1 MKEVRILLYV
11 SLALAFTSCGG
22 RRDYTEVVNPMVG
35 SGGHGHVFVG
45 ANCPHGMVE
54 VGPNNLSVG
63 WDWCSGYHDSD
74 RTITGFAQNHLSGT
88 GIADLGEII
97 LMPCADSQYIESL
110 AGGGIG
116 SEPYQVAF
124 EKERELA
131 VPGYYRVSCDGFT
144 AELTATERVAF
155 HRYSWNDP
163 NCEKFLLLDLRHAPK
178 SLMFRTG
185 CLEAAI
191 DLADSV
197 SVSGYRISD
206 EWARGLKVCFFGK
219 FDSPVKD
226 VRFSVDSTVAVLG
239 FGALSCL
246 ETRIAL
252 SYNSVEA
259 ATANLAEADGLDFDA
274 TRRRAHDLWQASLS
288 AIDFKGITERTD
300 SIFYT
305 ALYHTAFAPQLFSD
319 LGQEEAYTIFSTW
332 DTYRAAHPL
341 YTLID
346 GRAGSYVNSLVS
358 IAERDGRLPVWH
370 LAGKETDCMVGVHS
384 VPIMADAAIKGVEGV
399 DARRVY
405 AQVRRLAEQPV
416 EGMEYVDSLGY
427 LPADRVNWSVSRGLE
442 YCIDD
447 DAVARLAAFL
457 GDSLP
462 AEYHRHRAGLYR
474 NYFDP
479 ALGFMR
485 GRLSDGTFRKDY
497 DPSFSLHEEADYV
510 EGNGWQYTWL
520 VPHDPQGLISLF
532 GTEAAF
538 TAKLDSLFTVDSTLN
553 EGASIDISG
562 MMGQYAHGNEPS
574 HHIAYLYACAG
585 QQWKTAR
592 LVREICRDFYTTAP
606 DGLIGNE
613 DCGQMSAWYVLS
625 ALGLYP
631 VSPVAGVY
639 VFGSPLMHSAVLHT
653 VSGHDFRI
661 VAENNSADNIYIQ
674 RAFLNGEPYSQSWIA
689 HETILKGGELRFVMG
704 LEPSSFGSDP
714 ADRTFQSNI

>member
-1 MKEVRILLYV
+1 
-11 SLALAFTSCGG
+11 
-22 RRDYTEVVNPMVG
+22 
-35 SGGHGHVFVG
+35 
-45 ANCPHGMVE
+45 
-54 VGPNNLSVG
+54 
-63 WDWCSGYHDSD
+63 
-74 RTITGFAQNHLSGT
+74 
-88 GIADLGEII
+88 
-97 LMPCADSQYIESL
+97 
-110 AGGGIG
+110 
-116 SEPYQVAF
+116 
-124 EKERELA
+124 
-131 VPGYYRVSCDGFT
+131 
-144 AELTATERVAF
+144 
-155 HRYSWNDP
+155 
-163 NCEKFLLLDLRHAPK
+163 
-178 SLMFRTG
+178 MFRNG

-384 VPIMADAAIKGVEGV
+384 VPIMVDAAIKGVEGV

-538 TAKLDSLFTVDSTLN
+538 TAKLDSLFMVDSTLN

-653 VSGHDFRI
+653 VSGHYFRI

>member
-1 MKEVRILLYV
+1 
-11 SLALAFTSCGG
+11 
-22 RRDYTEVVNPMVG
+22 
-35 SGGHGHVFVG
+35 
-45 ANCPHGMVE
+45 
-54 VGPNNLSVG
+54 
-63 WDWCSGYHDSD
+63 
-74 RTITGFAQNHLSGT
+74 
-88 GIADLGEII
+88 
-97 LMPCADSQYIESL
+97 
-110 AGGGIG
+110 
-116 SEPYQVAF
+116 
-124 EKERELA
+124 
-131 VPGYYRVSCDGFT
+131 
-144 AELTATERVAF
+144 
-155 HRYSWNDP
+155 
-163 NCEKFLLLDLRHAPK
+163 
-178 SLMFRTG
+178 MFRTG

-384 VPIMADAAIKGVEGV
+384 VPIMVDAAIKGVEGV

-462 AEYHRHRAGLYR
+462 AEYHRYRAGLYR

>member
-1 MKEVRILLYV
+1 
-11 SLALAFTSCGG
+11 
-22 RRDYTEVVNPMVG
+22 
-35 SGGHGHVFVG
+35 
-45 ANCPHGMVE
+45 
-54 VGPNNLSVG
+54 
-63 WDWCSGYHDSD
+63 
-74 RTITGFAQNHLSGT
+74 
-88 GIADLGEII
+88 
-97 LMPCADSQYIESL
+97 
-110 AGGGIG
+110 
-116 SEPYQVAF
+116 
-124 EKERELA
+124 
-131 VPGYYRVSCDGFT
+131 
-144 AELTATERVAF
+144 
-155 HRYSWNDP
+155 
-163 NCEKFLLLDLRHAPK
+163 
-178 SLMFRTG
+178 MFRTG

-259 ATANLAEADGLDFDA
+259 AAANLAEADGLDFDA

-384 VPIMADAAIKGVEGV
+384 VPIMVDAAIKGVEGV

>member
-1 MKEVRILLYV
+1 
-11 SLALAFTSCGG
+11 
-22 RRDYTEVVNPMVG
+22 
-35 SGGHGHVFVG
+35 
-45 ANCPHGMVE
+45 
-54 VGPNNLSVG
+54 
-63 WDWCSGYHDSD
+63 
-74 RTITGFAQNHLSGT
+74 
-88 GIADLGEII
+88 
-97 LMPCADSQYIESL
+97 
-110 AGGGIG
+110 
-116 SEPYQVAF
+116 
-124 EKERELA
+124 
-131 VPGYYRVSCDGFT
+131 
-144 AELTATERVAF
+144 
-155 HRYSWNDP
+155 
-163 NCEKFLLLDLRHAPK
+163 
-178 SLMFRTG
+178 MFRTG

-259 ATANLAEADGLDFDA
+259 AAANLAEADGLDFDA

-384 VPIMADAAIKGVEGV
+384 VPIMVDAAIKGVEGV

-427 LPADRVNWSVSRGLE
+427 LPADRVNWSLSRGLE

>member
-1 MKEVRILLYV
+1 
-11 SLALAFTSCGG
+11 
-22 RRDYTEVVNPMVG
+22 
-35 SGGHGHVFVG
+35 
-45 ANCPHGMVE
+45 
-54 VGPNNLSVG
+54 
-63 WDWCSGYHDSD
+63 
-74 RTITGFAQNHLSGT
+74 
-88 GIADLGEII
+88 
-97 LMPCADSQYIESL
+97 
-110 AGGGIG
+110 
-116 SEPYQVAF
+116 
-124 EKERELA
+124 
-131 VPGYYRVSCDGFT
+131 
-144 AELTATERVAF
+144 
-155 HRYSWNDP
+155 
-163 NCEKFLLLDLRHAPK
+163 
-178 SLMFRTG
+178 
-185 CLEAAI
+185 
-191 DLADSV
+191 
-197 SVSGYRISD
+197 
-206 EWARGLKVCFFGK
+206 
-219 FDSPVKD
+219 
-226 VRFSVDSTVAVLG
+226 
-239 FGALSCL
+239 
-246 ETRIAL
+246 
-252 SYNSVEA
+252 
-259 ATANLAEADGLDFDA
+259 
-274 TRRRAHDLWQASLS
+274 
-288 AIDFKGITERTD
+288 
-300 SIFYT
+300 
-305 ALYHTAFAPQLFSD
+305 
-319 LGQEEAYTIFSTW
+319 
-332 DTYRAAHPL
+332 
-341 YTLID
+341 
-346 GRAGSYVNSLVS
+346 
-358 IAERDGRLPVWH
+358 
-370 LAGKETDCMVGVHS
+370 MVGVHS

-416 EGMEYVDSLGY
+416 EGMEYIDSLGY

-661 VAENNSADNIYIQ
+661 VVENNSADNIYIQ

>member
-1 MKEVRILLYV
+1 
-11 SLALAFTSCGG
+11 
-22 RRDYTEVVNPMVG
+22 
-35 SGGHGHVFVG
+35 
-45 ANCPHGMVE
+45 
-54 VGPNNLSVG
+54 
-63 WDWCSGYHDSD
+63 
-74 RTITGFAQNHLSGT
+74 
-88 GIADLGEII
+88 
-97 LMPCADSQYIESL
+97 
-110 AGGGIG
+110 
-116 SEPYQVAF
+116 
-124 EKERELA
+124 
-131 VPGYYRVSCDGFT
+131 
-144 AELTATERVAF
+144 
-155 HRYSWNDP
+155 
-163 NCEKFLLLDLRHAPK
+163 
-178 SLMFRTG
+178 MFRTG

-384 VPIMADAAIKGVEGV
+384 VPIMVDAAIKGVEGV

-606 DGLIGNE
+606 GGLIGNE

>member
-1 MKEVRILLYV
+1 
-11 SLALAFTSCGG
+11 
-22 RRDYTEVVNPMVG
+22 
-35 SGGHGHVFVG
+35 
-45 ANCPHGMVE
+45 
-54 VGPNNLSVG
+54 
-63 WDWCSGYHDSD
+63 
-74 RTITGFAQNHLSGT
+74 
-88 GIADLGEII
+88 
-97 LMPCADSQYIESL
+97 
-110 AGGGIG
+110 
-116 SEPYQVAF
+116 
-124 EKERELA
+124 
-131 VPGYYRVSCDGFT
+131 
-144 AELTATERVAF
+144 
-155 HRYSWNDP
+155 
-163 NCEKFLLLDLRHAPK
+163 
-178 SLMFRTG
+178 MFRTG

-206 EWARGLKVCFFGK
+206 AWARGLKVCFFGK

-259 ATANLAEADGLDFDA
+259 AAANLAEADGLDFDA

-384 VPIMADAAIKGVEGV
+384 VPIMVDAAIKGVEGV

>member
-1 MKEVRILLYV
+1 
-11 SLALAFTSCGG
+11 
-22 RRDYTEVVNPMVG
+22 
-35 SGGHGHVFVG
+35 
-45 ANCPHGMVE
+45 
-54 VGPNNLSVG
+54 
-63 WDWCSGYHDSD
+63 
-74 RTITGFAQNHLSGT
+74 
-88 GIADLGEII
+88 
-97 LMPCADSQYIESL
+97 
-110 AGGGIG
+110 
-116 SEPYQVAF
+116 
-124 EKERELA
+124 
-131 VPGYYRVSCDGFT
+131 
-144 AELTATERVAF
+144 
-155 HRYSWNDP
+155 
-163 NCEKFLLLDLRHAPK
+163 
-178 SLMFRTG
+178 MFRTG

-384 VPIMADAAIKGVEGV
+384 VPIMVDAAIKGVEGV

-520 VPHDPQGLISLF
+520 VPYDPQGLISLF

>member
-1 MKEVRILLYV
+1 
-11 SLALAFTSCGG
+11 
-22 RRDYTEVVNPMVG
+22 
-35 SGGHGHVFVG
+35 
-45 ANCPHGMVE
+45 
-54 VGPNNLSVG
+54 
-63 WDWCSGYHDSD
+63 
-74 RTITGFAQNHLSGT
+74 
-88 GIADLGEII
+88 
-97 LMPCADSQYIESL
+97 
-110 AGGGIG
+110 
-116 SEPYQVAF
+116 
-124 EKERELA
+124 
-131 VPGYYRVSCDGFT
+131 
-144 AELTATERVAF
+144 
-155 HRYSWNDP
+155 
-163 NCEKFLLLDLRHAPK
+163 
-178 SLMFRTG
+178 
-185 CLEAAI
+185 
-191 DLADSV
+191 
-197 SVSGYRISD
+197 
-206 EWARGLKVCFFGK
+206 
-219 FDSPVKD
+219 
-226 VRFSVDSTVAVLG
+226 
-239 FGALSCL
+239 
-246 ETRIAL
+246 
-252 SYNSVEA
+252 
-259 ATANLAEADGLDFDA
+259 
-274 TRRRAHDLWQASLS
+274 
-288 AIDFKGITERTD
+288 
-300 SIFYT
+300 
-305 ALYHTAFAPQLFSD
+305 
-319 LGQEEAYTIFSTW
+319 
-332 DTYRAAHPL
+332 
-341 YTLID
+341 
-346 GRAGSYVNSLVS
+346 
-358 IAERDGRLPVWH
+358 
-370 LAGKETDCMVGVHS
+370 MVGVHS
-384 VPIMADAAIKGVEGV
+384 VPIMVDAAIKGVEGV

-520 VPHDPQGLISLF
+520 VPHDHQGLISLF

>member
-1 MKEVRILLYV
+1 
-11 SLALAFTSCGG
+11 
-22 RRDYTEVVNPMVG
+22 
-35 SGGHGHVFVG
+35 
-45 ANCPHGMVE
+45 
-54 VGPNNLSVG
+54 
-63 WDWCSGYHDSD
+63 
-74 RTITGFAQNHLSGT
+74 
-88 GIADLGEII
+88 
-97 LMPCADSQYIESL
+97 
-110 AGGGIG
+110 
-116 SEPYQVAF
+116 
-124 EKERELA
+124 
-131 VPGYYRVSCDGFT
+131 
-144 AELTATERVAF
+144 
-155 HRYSWNDP
+155 
-163 NCEKFLLLDLRHAPK
+163 
-178 SLMFRTG
+178 MFRTG

-384 VPIMADAAIKGVEGV
+384 VPIMVDAAIKGVEGV

-427 LPADRVNWSVSRGLE
+427 LPADRANWSVSRGLE

>member
-1 MKEVRILLYV
+1 M
-11 SLALAFTSCGG
+11 
-22 RRDYTEVVNPMVG
+22 
-35 SGGHGHVFVG
+35 
-45 ANCPHGMVE
+45 
-54 VGPNNLSVG
+54 
-63 WDWCSGYHDSD
+63 
-74 RTITGFAQNHLSGT
+74 
-88 GIADLGEII
+88 
-97 LMPCADSQYIESL
+97 
-110 AGGGIG
+110 
-116 SEPYQVAF
+116 
-124 EKERELA
+124 
-131 VPGYYRVSCDGFT
+131 
-144 AELTATERVAF
+144 AF

-178 SLMFRTG
+178 SLIFRTG

-384 VPIMADAAIKGVEGV
+384 VPIMVDAAIKGVEGV

>member
-1 MKEVRILLYV
+1 
-11 SLALAFTSCGG
+11 
-22 RRDYTEVVNPMVG
+22 
-35 SGGHGHVFVG
+35 
-45 ANCPHGMVE
+45 
-54 VGPNNLSVG
+54 
-63 WDWCSGYHDSD
+63 
-74 RTITGFAQNHLSGT
+74 
-88 GIADLGEII
+88 
-97 LMPCADSQYIESL
+97 
-110 AGGGIG
+110 
-116 SEPYQVAF
+116 
-124 EKERELA
+124 
-131 VPGYYRVSCDGFT
+131 
-144 AELTATERVAF
+144 
-155 HRYSWNDP
+155 
-163 NCEKFLLLDLRHAPK
+163 
-178 SLMFRTG
+178 MFRTG

-259 ATANLAEADGLDFDA
+259 AAANLAEADGLDFDA

-384 VPIMADAAIKGVEGV
+384 VPIMVDAAIKGVEGV

-714 ADRTFQSNI
+714 ADRTFQSII